1 MTSNPLTHRA
11 YRERRAIILANAVVC
26 GICGSAE
33 CPHCA
38 GKAKHCKGRLS
49 HIDHGRPRSKGGP
62 VDASNEQAAHACCN
76 LKKGDRD
83 GSAEPLQTSR
93 EW

>member
-11 YRERRAIILANAVVC
+11 YRDRRERILAAAVVC
-26 GICGSAE
+26 GICGSAT
-33 CPHCA
+33 CPHCH
-38 GKAKHCKGRLS
+38 GTAKHCKGRLT
-49 HIDHGRPRSKGGP
+49 HIDHGKARSKGG
-62 VDASNEQAAHACCN
+62 VIDASNEQAAHPCCN

-83 GSAEPLQTSR
+83 TGAETLRTSR